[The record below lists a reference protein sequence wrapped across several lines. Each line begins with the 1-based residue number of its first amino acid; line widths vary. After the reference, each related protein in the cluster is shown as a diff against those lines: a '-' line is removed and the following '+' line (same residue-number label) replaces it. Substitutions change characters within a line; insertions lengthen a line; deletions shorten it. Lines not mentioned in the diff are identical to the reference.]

1 MRRLNSGH
9 TTPLKVATKLLMVLG
24 FAAGTLLVSISP
36 ASADPKCVDVYPR
49 DGWGTTVCTP

>member
-1 MRRLNSGH
+1 MPSLDSGH
-9 TTPLKVATKLLMVLG
+9 LTPLRIVTKLLMVLG
-24 FAAGTLLVSISP
+24 LAAGTLLVSAHP